1 MVDFVGESATCSF
14 EFQVLAKGGTL
25 VLVGLY
31 GGSMDLSLSMLPLKV
46 VNIVGSYVGTQ
57 QDLVGLLD
65 LVKKGH
71 VTPVP
76 IIKRQLSEAPI
87 AIQEL
92 RSGKDIGRHVLINY

>member
-1 MVDFVGESATCSF
+1 MLVRISSF
-14 EFQVLAKGGTL
+14 SKGGTL
-25 VLVGLY
+25 VVVGLY

-57 QDLVGLLD
+57 QDPVELLD
-65 LVKKGH
+65 LVKQGH

-87 AIQEL
+87 AIQDL
-92 RSGKDIGRHVLINY
+92 RSGKDIGRYVLINY